1 MNPVTLLTGV
11 LSGVAGA
18 TVTML
23 MISGPSTNQVDPM
36 ANEDSYASELKELRA
51 ETKSLRDELQ
61 SLNLEIAS
69 LGGGPVKREPVDGF
83 VSKREFEALARK
95 MDDQVVLGGQAGT
108 LEARVEQVVEN
119 MEERERQERR
129 ERKREERIQRVSGWL
144 DLDEG
149 QTQLYGEFLTLN
161 EQAEER
167 FELAWEAGNL
177 SDEEAGQMK
186 RDNRLRHLE
195 NVASMLNPQQTETF
209 NEWMGRELA
218 ELRGEA
224 PPKGES
230 RRGWGRNSK

>member
-1 MNPVTLLTGV
+1 MNPLTLLTGV

-18 TVTML
+18 TVAML
-23 MISGPSTNQVDPM
+23 MISGPSANQIGPITNQDT
-36 ANEDSYASELKELRA
+36 YATELEELRA

-61 SLNLEIAS
+61 TLNLELAS

-83 VSKREFEALARK
+83 VSKREFEALAKK
-95 MDDQVVLGGQAGT
+95 MDDQVVVGGQAGT
-108 LEARVEQVVEN
+108 LEARVEQVVED
-119 MEERERQERR
+119 MEEREREERKERR
-129 ERKREERIQRVSGWL
+129 RQDRIQKVSGWL

-149 QTQLYGEFLTLN
+149 QTQLYAEFLTLDD
-161 EQAEER
+161 QADER
-167 FELAWEAGNL
+167 FDLAWEAGNL
-177 SDEEAGQMK
+177 SEEEAGQMK